1 MRIRAH
7 NLHGYG
13 AFSDSAIIL
22 STGVP
27 DKPDPPS
34 TQINNSNI
42 LVRWTDPDHNFEAI
56 DYYQILFLTQE
67 NTFAE
72 TKIYCDGQ
80 DELTL
85 LRKYCEVPMST
96 LLSIDESFNLV
107 AGDLVQAKVA
117 AHNLNGWSEF
127 SEVNT
132 LGANI

>member
-13 AFSDSAIIL
+13 AFSDPAIIQ

-27 DKPDPPS
+27 DKPDAPS

-56 DYYQILFLTQE
+56 DYYQILFLTKG
-67 NTFAE
+67 NSFAE
-72 TKIYCDGQ
+72 TIVYCNGR
-80 DELTL
+80 DELTF
-85 LRKYCEVPMST
+85 LRKYCEVPMAVFLST
-96 LLSIDESFNLV
+96 EEPFNLV

-127 SEVNT
+127 SDVNT
-132 LGANI
+132 LGSTI